1 MNLPLGNYAIVHK
14 RMFAPASDRLNE
26 QIEGLFRDAMA
37 PLREQISGLLHDAIP
52 PVGPDW
58 SAHIADMLSTG
69 SRRNLFT
76 ILVRFDEIAR
86 NTPDLEA
93 LLPDEPDAGL
103 GEIGEEVLA
112 FVNAEGVGLSW
123 EMRRRLFQAF
133 VLLTVFGALMT
144 VVVSS
149 ETASGLLEDAAV
161 PSTVATAAL
170 LAANRKWDDKFP
182 RPGGDSEGDTAGE

>member
-1 MNLPLGNYAIVHK
+1 
-14 RMFAPASDRLNE
+14 MFAPASNRLTE
-26 QIEGLFRDAMA
+26 QMDALFRDAMA
-37 PLREQISGLLHDAIP
+37 PVREQIDGLLRDAIR
-52 PVGPDW
+52 PVSPDW
-58 SAHIADMLSTG
+58 SAHIADMLGTS
-69 SRRNLFT
+69 SRRDLFT
-76 ILVRFDEIAR
+76 ILDRFDEIAR
-86 NTPDLEA
+86 NNPDLDA

-103 GEIGEEVLA
+103 GEIGENGLA
-112 FVNAEGVGLSW
+112 FATAEGAGLSW

-170 LAANRKWDDKFP
+170 LAANRKWDERFP
-182 RPGGDSEGDTAGE
+182 QPEGDGEAGPDGE